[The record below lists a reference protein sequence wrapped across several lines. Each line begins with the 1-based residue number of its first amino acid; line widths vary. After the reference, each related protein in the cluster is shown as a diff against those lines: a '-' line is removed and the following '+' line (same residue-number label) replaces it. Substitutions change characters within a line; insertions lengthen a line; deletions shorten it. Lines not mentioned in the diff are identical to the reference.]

1 MSVVRIPKDSI
12 VLSGIV
18 FGYSTPRRHKAATVI
33 VVHPGGGVKEQ
44 TASTYAKRLS
54 EKGYVTICFD
64 ASHQGASGGEPRLLE
79 SPSER
84 VTDIMAVVDYA
95 QKLEL
100 TDSDRIG
107 VVGICAGGGYAVAAA
122 KTDHRIKAVAIISAV
137 NIGDG
142 VRKGWFG
149 DDKPSKQLANLA
161 QIAATMSAEARG
173 VPAAVSTY
181 VPPKL
186 DRHTPRDLQE
196 AHQYYLTTRAWHI
209 NAPNKMLVRS
219 APLLL
224 AFDAWHFAD
233 LFLNQPILIIYGD

>member
-1 MSVVRIPKDSI
+1 
-12 VLSGIV
+12 
-18 FGYSTPRRHKAATVI
+18 
-33 VVHPGGGVKEQ
+33 
-44 TASTYAKRLS
+44 
-54 EKGYVTICFD
+54 
-64 ASHQGASGGEPRLLE
+64 
-79 SPSER
+79 
-84 VTDIMAVVDYA
+84 MAVVDYA

-233 LFLNQPILIIYGD
+233 LFLNQPILIIYGDKAESKWHSERLYSLLHGHNKRMKRVVVQNARHMDFYDHEQHVSQAIHDIVRFFQRDL